1 MISHASG
8 GSGLLVKG
16 VLASTE
22 GSVTTVEFDF
32 NPSEVTIDKPVA
44 WQKHKNVVGD
54 SPTLEFTGAEPKTL
68 ACDLLFD
75 MFDVHGDVYAA
86 HISKLDKLALVNE
99 DLKRPPLCTFT
110 WGSKFPVFKGV
121 IENLTVK
128 YTLFLPD
135 GTPCRATVSL
145 RMKQASKLMNKQE
158 AEAANK

>member
-1 MISHASG
+1 MKEREMISHVPG

-75 MFDVHGDVYAA
+75 MFEAHGDVYAA
-86 HISKLDKLALVNE
+86 YISKPTSPASE
-99 DLKRPPLCTFT
+99 PRRRRSAHGTTAARCSRPTTGTGPSAKP
-110 WGSKFPVFKGV
+110 GPGPVRTRRSSPSAAVFCGQQR
-121 IENLTVK
+121 
-128 YTLFLPD
+128 
-135 GTPCRATVSL
+135 CRP
-145 RMKQASKLMNKQE
+145 RR
-158 AEAANK
+158 